1 MKYLLFTIPLSI
13 LLSCSSPQEESSVF
27 VEDEVIASVLMK
39 ANENKSSEEIADF
52 SDFYTNI
59 VEENEPNAY
68 GWGFFQKG
76 DNIMLIER
84 YKDEAAHLNH
94 INNISPGGILENEF
108 VQFLDHFQI
117 IEIDIYG
124 NVSDE
129 HKSIINSFNFPTSY
143 NFEVAK
149 YSRN

>member
-1 MKYLLFTIPLSI
+1 
-13 LLSCSSPQEESSVF
+13 
-27 VEDEVIASVLMK
+27 
-39 ANENKSSEEIADF
+39 
-52 SDFYTNI
+52 
-59 VEENEPNAY
+59 
-68 GWGFFQKG
+68 
-76 DNIMLIER
+76 MLIER

-143 NFEVAK
+143 NSEIAK

>member
-1 MKYLLFTIPLSI
+1 MKYLLYSIPFTI

-52 SDFYTNI
+52 SDFYTNM
-59 VEENEPNAY
+59 VE
-68 GWGFFQKG
+68 
-76 DNIMLIER
+76 D
-84 YKDEAAHLNH
+84 
-94 INNISPGGILENEF
+94 

-117 IEIDIYG
+117 IEIDVYG

-143 NFEVAK
+143 NSEVAK